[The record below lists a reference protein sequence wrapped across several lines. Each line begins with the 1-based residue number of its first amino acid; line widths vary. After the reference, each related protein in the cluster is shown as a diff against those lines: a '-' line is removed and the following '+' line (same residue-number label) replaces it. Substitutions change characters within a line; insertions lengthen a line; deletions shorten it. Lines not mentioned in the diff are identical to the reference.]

1 MYRYLLTTISTLFVT
16 IVSLSAAPKLP
27 LKCEAFRP
35 AALNAILLHEKEALA
50 LANSQDF
57 GQNTPPP
64 VQTYWLVWSDRD
76 NNPTYE
82 EASTSSAKYS
92 TLKFNEPLR
101 IAKVQNGMA
110 LVYSEKKVGALYPE
124 ISDFAECRGWVPMKN
139 LLLWQSCLANDAGI
153 YNKALLCF
161 NLDEMDTSSRV
172 SGVGYL
178 APSTKAATKP
188 LTTDMEFYFI
198 MKEEN
203 GMVLLATQSK
213 MTGTTYDQVLS
224 CWVPKPSYV
233 PWSQRSCLEPT
244 WEHADAEYFADKNIK
259 ITVYQSNRMDPNE
272 EAGGVSFTRKE
283 YVRNSQS
290 QYIYRMN
297 GDQLRYP
304 ILEGTNDKLYSLST
318 FSTGDG
324 KIGGNGKREKTPKE
338 KADSIKEATLVRKQN
353 INLAVVIDGTS
364 SMGPYYEPVKN
375 ALLEATQFFGKNYK
389 LKVGI
394 VIYRDYDDGEDGLV
408 NVMPMI
414 DVRRTAQIEDFLD
427 NGGGYGIKSNPRD
440 KTPEEALFYGINT
453 ALESFSFPEGESNM
467 MLVIGDCGND
477 AFDTQAPT
485 RKELEAKLVAKEIHL
500 MGFQVRNQNHTAY
513 TAFNSTMT
521 QMVRNSIVENYR
533 KISDSVKVSTI
544 RLDGDYGYDYQSDTP
559 DQLYI
564 GKYRKAD
571 PDANNGE
578 MDPQELTKLL
588 QGAIADFSQTVQG
601 QINVIRKAAEDA
613 KINGFLG
620 SGKMATMNISQ
631 SFMIK
636 QLGEDWA
643 KLMAES
649 GAMVT
654 FKGYAY
660 KKHGTGRNYFKPII
674 FISDAEFQTLLKL
687 LQPVSLEARS
697 TTDHRD
703 RTPYI
708 KAMKQLIQSLAP
720 GITDAEMDKLN
731 NNEITA
737 LIGGL
742 HEAADALVSYT
753 LEDLNDPLV
762 VPPQKY
768 ISITKAFAD
777 KFRRLS
783 RIRMNTRY
791 EYVKQ
796 FNGEKYYWIPIED
809 LP

>member
-1 MYRYLLTTISTLFVT
+1 MYKYILTTVSTLLLAVM
-16 IVSLSAAPKLP
+16 SLSAAPKLP
-27 LKCEAFRP
+27 AKCEAFRP
-35 AALNAILLHEKEALA
+35 SALNVILLHEKDALK

-64 VQTYWLVWSDRD
+64 VKSYWIVYSDRD
-76 NNPTYE
+76 NNQTYE
-82 EASTSSAKYS
+82 GPSTTSAKCS
-92 TLKFNEPLR
+92 TLKFNETLR

-110 LVYSEKKVGALYPE
+110 LVYVEKKVGALYPE

-178 APSTKAATKP
+178 APSTKAQTKN
-188 LTTDMEFYFI
+188 LTTDMEFYFV

-203 GMVLLATQSK
+203 DMVLLATQSK
-213 MTGTTYDQVLS
+213 MAGTTYDQVLS

-244 WEHADAEYFADKNIK
+244 WEHADAEYFADNAVEA
-259 ITVYQSNRMDPNE
+259 TVFQSNRMDPKE
-272 EAGGVSFTRKE
+272 RAGGVPFTRKE
-283 YVRNSQS
+283 YVLNSQS

-324 KIGGNGKREKTPKE
+324 KIGGSGKREKTPKE
-338 KADSIKEATLVRKQN
+338 KADSIQEAKLVRKQN
-353 INLAVVIDGTS
+353 INLAVVIDGTE
-364 SMGPYYEPVKN
+364 SMKPYYEPVKN
-375 ALLEATQFFGKNYK
+375 ALLEATQFFGNAYK

-394 VIYRDYDDGEDGLV
+394 VIYRDYADESDGGLV
-408 NVMPMI
+408 ETMPMI
-414 DVRRTAQIEDFLD
+414 DVRRTAQIEQFLD
-427 NGGGYGIKSNPRD
+427 NGGVYGIKSSPRD
-440 KTPEEALFYGINT
+440 KTPEEALYYGINT

-467 MLVIGDCGND
+467 MLVVGDCGND
-477 AFDTQAPT
+477 PEDERAP
-485 RKELEAKLVAKEIHL
+485 KLIELEGKLVAKDIHL
-500 MGFQVRNQNHTAY
+500 MGFQVRNLNHTAY
-513 TAFNSTMT
+513 NSFNQTMLG
-521 QMVRNSIVENYR
+521 MLRNSLTQNYAKYADTI
-533 KISDSVKVSTI
+533 KITPTRRD
-544 RLDGDYGYDYQSDTP
+544 DGFDYKANVPS
-559 DQLYI
+559 QLYV
-564 GKYRKAD
+564 GKYRNAN
-571 PDANNGE
+571 PDVNNGE
-578 MDPQELTKLL
+578 MNPQELTKLL
-588 QGAIADFSQTVQG
+588 QGAIADFSQTVQE
-601 QINVIRKAAEDA
+601 QINVIRKEAEDA

-631 SFMIK
+631 AFMIK

-660 KKHGTGRNYFKPII
+660 KEHSTGRNYFKPII
-674 FISDAEFQTLLKL
+674 FISDAEFQTLLKR
-687 LQPVSLEARS
+687 LQPVSLVARS
-697 TTDHRD
+697 ADHRD

-708 KAMKQLIQSLAP
+708 TAMKQLIQSLAP

-742 HEAADALVSYT
+742 HESAKALNTYT

-762 VPPQKY
+762 VEAAEY
-768 ISITKAFAD
+768 ARITKDFTD
-777 KFRRLS
+777 KYRRLTK
-783 RIRMNTRY
+783 IRMNTRY
-791 EYVKQ
+791 EFVKQ